1 METNLHIDDIASA
14 LTELSGT
21 IFKASTNMDDLISAM
36 SIIQK
41 LNDDGFDDSELENI
55 SFLYPDWEVS
65 SC

>member
-1 METNLHIDDIASA
+1 METDLHIDDIASE

-21 IFKASTNMDDLISAM
+21 IFKASTSMDDLISAM
-36 SIIQK
+36 SIFQR
-41 LNDDGFDDSELENI
+41 LNDDGFDDSELEDL